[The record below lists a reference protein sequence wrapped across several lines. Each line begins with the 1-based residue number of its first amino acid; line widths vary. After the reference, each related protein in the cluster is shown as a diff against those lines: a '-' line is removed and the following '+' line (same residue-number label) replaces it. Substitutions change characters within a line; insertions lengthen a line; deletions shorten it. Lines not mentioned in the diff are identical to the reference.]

1 MTRRATN
8 PPTRR
13 PWGASPRRDG
23 PKAPRGELGA
33 GAFAASAKAERR
45 RQKTRR
51 KNHRQR
57 EESRRSAG
65 EVLLSLNVRQ
75 EPCSSSDQ
83 GERVHLVKRGS
94 RQMGRPQDGRM
105 KTDGGGAAVSWTEVA
120 KLELQLPD
128 RQRSIHQLVVAAT
141 LDAGGFS
148 LKLDR
153 EAAAA
158 RRMEESA
165 ASGSRKLVKR
175 ITLCFW
181 FLSITTQYFV
191 VGLE

>member
-1 MTRRATN
+1 MFIQRSRGTRSSGEAGQQADGEAA
-8 PPTRR
+8 RR
-13 PWGASPRRDG
+13 
-23 PKAPRGELGA
+23 
-33 GAFAASAKAERR
+33 
-45 RQKTRR
+45 
-51 KNHRQR
+51 
-57 EESRRSAG
+57 
-65 EVLLSLNVRQ
+65 
-75 EPCSSSDQ
+75 
-83 GERVHLVKRGS
+83 
-94 RQMGRPQDGRM
+94 
-105 KTDGGGAAVSWTEVA
+105 TDEDRWGGAAVSWTEVA

-191 VGLE
+191 VGLK